1 MTRRAFVSLSVSIA
15 QTDHGWQG
23 ICPKM
28 GIVLEA
34 DDPEGLED
42 ALHENIA
49 MFLNT
54 LEAHGDR
61 ESFFQRNG
69 ISLEYEVFEG
79 EDAAQ
84 ANEEVKTVAMQKDM
98 RVLLPAGA

>member
-1 MTRRAFVSLSVSIA
+1 
-15 QTDHGWQG
+15 
-23 ICPKM
+23 M
-28 GIVLEA
+28 GIVLGI
-34 DDPEGLED
+34 DDPEGLAD
-42 ALHENIA
+42 AVREIIA

-61 ESFFQRNG
+61 ESSFQRNG
-69 ISLEYEVFEG
+69 ISLDYEVFEG

-84 ANEEVKTVAMQKDM
+84 ANEKVKTVAMQEDM